1 MSDQG
6 SFLKERWK
14 RKESGRSRAVMAFIF
29 VLCVLFT
36 LRPVRD

>member
-6 SFLKERWK
+6 SFLKRDGRG
-14 RKESGRSRAVMAFIF
+14 RKAVVRAVTAFIF
-29 VLCVLFT
+29 VLCVVFT